1 MENKMENKIEMEK
14 AYYLTREIIYN
25 NFNDKSD
32 LLIDEYELFSIKI
45 NNAINED
52 VIREE
57 TIDYD
62 AILNINDNEK
72 ETIFESNL
80 FKTYLK
86 TLKNIHEYNIKC
98 HQLISFK
105 LKSKLS
111 GDIIDNIIINFL

>member
-1 MENKMENKIEMEK
+1 MENKMEMEK

-25 NFNDKSD
+25 NCNDKSD
-32 LLIDEYELFSIKI
+32 LLIDKYESFSARIKHE
-45 NNAINED
+45 INED

-80 FKTYLK
+80 FKTYIK
-86 TLKNIHEYNIKC
+86 TLKNIHEYNRKC